1 MKKNKN
7 LRIILPFLSLFIFA
21 CSFFSAPSTPT
32 PFLPTQEIPPTQTA
46 SPTPTKIPAPVL
58 PMGVMTEKNG
68 ILSLFDREGYTLTQ
82 VDVSGISYADK
93 SNVHIAGKFPA
104 EGTNLPVVYFSFE
117 QNSSLLFRNNEQTTT
132 LLSLPDFFS
141 LVGAVAEPII
151 AYSTIEDINGS
162 LQSNLYLMT
171 LNGLPTITSLLSE
184 NNAEGWGLIALAI
197 DVDDAGKPS
206 AIWYSKRPWGIGGDI
221 VFEPRRTLFYLA
233 LGNGQS
239 AQFLGA
245 DATPCALSANRKWL
259 AYTNANDAITGVG
272 QMLIRN
278 LETGQNLSYPLQSA
292 AEQRGAG
299 AASFSPNNQYLA
311 WMEGSGWQMSETPS
325 FHSVIRIG
333 DMNGNVI
340 AEFSDMALTSI
351 SGMSLIAR
359 VEPVGWLDNNTL
371 VVMAHGEYWDEV
383 VLLMIDI
390 PSQSSSFLAQ
400 GAFVGFVYP

>member
-1 MKKNKN
+1 
-7 LRIILPFLSLFIFA
+7 
-21 CSFFSAPSTPT
+21 
-32 PFLPTQEIPPTQTA
+32 
-46 SPTPTKIPAPVL
+46 
-58 PMGVMTEKNG
+58 MGVMTEKNG
-68 ILSLFDREGYTLTQ
+68 TLSLFDREGYTLTQ

-93 SNVHIAGKFPA
+93 SNVHIAGKFPV

-132 LLSLPDFFS
+132 LLSLPDFFG
-141 LVGAVAEPII
+141 LVGAVAKPII

-184 NNAEGWGLIALAI
+184 NNAEGWGLVALAI
-197 DVDDAGKPS
+197 DVDDAGQPS

-233 LGNGQS
+233 LGSGQS
-239 AQFLGA
+239 TQFLGA
-245 DATPCALSANRKWL
+245 DANPCALSVDRKWL
-259 AYTNANDAITGVG
+259 AYTNSDDAITGVG
-272 QMLIRN
+272 QMMIRN

-292 AEQRGAG
+292 EEQRGAG
-299 AASFSPNNQYLA
+299 AASFSPDNQHLA
-311 WMEGSGWQMSETPS
+311 WMEGSGWQMAETPS

-340 AEFSDMALTSI
+340 AEFSDIALTSI